1 MCALFSAASGM
12 AGAGLSRILSGVFGP
27 MAIVLPFFIIGYG
40 VLLIIGLVRGGD
52 LKRIA
57 LIIAVFA
64 LLCILMASRYLEV
77 TESGIMSLSGYTV
90 AEVYAQSASDS
101 GGGVFG
107 TYIAKGLISFIGKPG
122 LFILCIALIAI
133 SVIFIAGMSMS
144 KAAGAVRDKNLSR
157 REERQKRADEQ
168 TAYSKA
174 GSKDGD
180 TGSGAGRKPGRGA
193 GRDAG
198 RGAGGDAG
206 RGSGRDAGRGS
217 GGDAGRGSGRG
228 AGRDAGR
235 GAGMEAGPV
244 DVTGIEPSHGGDR
257 QGGMFRVPSFLGG
270 SQPNA
275 PATGMA
281 EAGGAGHQR
290 QIIDAVK
297 NDETYGDL
305 GKRGLTIEDTTVP
318 FKPDDADGPGAG
330 GEEAPE
336 MRRARRPVRER
347 APEQPGAGLG
357 KRPSGSM
364 HYGSTQDD
372 SNYRIP
378 PSDLL
383 SKGRGRVKTESTKV
397 HESNAARLEQALRD
411 FRVEARVVRVT
422 VGPTVTRYEVEPAVG
437 VKIQNIRSI
446 EPDLAR
452 KLEVK
457 SVRVVPMPG
466 QSVIGIEAFNS
477 TTSIVSLREMI
488 DSDEFRAAPG
498 KISFALGKNISGKSI
513 IVDLREMPHLLIA
526 GTTGS
531 GKSVCINS
539 ILLSILYRAKPSE
552 VKLILIDPKVVEL
565 KSYNDLPHLL
575 VPVVTEPERAAM
587 ALSHAV
593 VIMND
598 RYKKFAEY
606 NVRNL
611 QGFNEKVCRAGRPE
625 EVLPEIVIV
634 IDELSDLMMV
644 ASAKVQESISRLA
657 AMARA
662 AGMHLIVATQQ
673 PLASILT
680 SVIKANIPSRIA
692 FAVSSN
698 SASRVILDNP
708 GAERLHGKGDMLFS
722 PVGTREALRI
732 QGAFTDEKDV
742 IKVVE
747 YVKRQMDPDYS
758 AELISKVDAAVAGSL
773 IDDEDELF
781 LDAVEMV
788 AQSKQASVSMIQR
801 RFRVGYNRAA
811 RLVDMME
818 ERGIVAASDGTNKP
832 RRLIMSEAQLS
843 SFLTSSRPDTGYGG
857 FADALAPSQGPGKA
871 KGGQDDFPG
880 GIEEAD
886 EFAVPPACIDQE
898 ETDD

>member
-1 MCALFSAASGM
+1 MVMSSKRKKSRNKSAAKRSSAGAKKRAGSAASGR
-12 AGAGLSRILSGVFGP
+12 AAVEERSRIRLEIISIALIAIGIFLACAIFSKSTGMLGGGLGNGLAGIFGP
-27 MAIVLPFFIIGYG
+27 MAGALPFFVIAYG
-40 VLLIIGLVRGGD
+40 VLLAIGLVRGSD
-52 LKRIA
+52 LRRII
-57 LIIAVFA
+57 LIVAVYIVF
-64 LLCILMASRYLEV
+64 CIMLAGRYLVVEGG
-77 TESGIMSLSGYTV
+77 EIMSLSGYSA
-90 AEVYAQSASDS
+90 AEVFAQSAADS

-107 TYIAKGLISFIGKPG
+107 TYTAKWLIGMIGKPG
-122 LFILCIALIAI
+122 LYILCIAVTAI
-133 SVIFIAGMSMS
+133 SAILIAGMPMS
-144 KAAGAVRDKNLSR
+144 KAAMSVRDKSLVR
-157 REERQKRADEQ
+157 REERQKREDERY
-168 TAYSKA
+168 ALAAENYSEEYI
-174 GSKDGD
+174 
-180 TGSGAGRKPGRGA
+180 AGRNAALAPGGERPGL
-193 GRDAG
+193 
-198 RGAGGDAG
+198 
-206 RGSGRDAGRGS
+206 
-217 GGDAGRGSGRG
+217 
-228 AGRDAGR
+228 
-235 GAGMEAGPV
+235 
-244 DVTGIEPSHGGDR
+244 
-257 QGGMFRVPSFLGG
+257 FRMPSFLGG
-270 SQPNA
+270 GSASAVA
-275 PATGMA
+275 PTPAA
-281 EAGGAGHQR
+281 AGSEKQ
-290 QIIDAVK
+290 QKIIDAVK
-297 NDETYGDL
+297 NDEIYGDL
-305 GKRGLTIEDTTVP
+305 GKRGLSIDDTTIP
-318 FKPDDADGPGAG
+318 FMPDPAGETGDAAE
-330 GEEAPE
+330 GEPDTAVQ
-336 MRRARRPVRER
+336 RRPTEER
-347 APEQPGAGLG
+347 TVLHYDPGSG
-357 KRPSGSM
+357 KRHTGGM
-364 HYGSTQDD
+364 HYGPAQDD
-372 SNYRIP
+372 SNYRLP
-378 PSDLL
+378 PIELL
-383 SKGRGRVKTESTKV
+383 SKGKVKARSESAKV
-397 HESNAARLEQALRD
+397 HETNAARLEQALRD

-437 VKIQNIRSI
+437 IKIQNIRSI

-477 TTSIVSLREMI
+477 NTSIVSLREMI

-498 KISFALGKNISGKSI
+498 KVTFALGKNISGKRI
-513 IVDLREMPHLLIA
+513 IVDLKEMPHLLIA

-587 ALSHAV
+587 ALTHAV
-593 VIMND
+593 MLMND

-611 QGFNEKVCRAGRPE
+611 EGYNEKLRKVGLHE

-722 PVGTREALRI
+722 PVGTREAIRI
-732 QGAFTDEKDV
+732 QGAFTDESEV
-742 IKVVE
+742 IKVVN
-747 YVKRQMDPDYS
+747 YVKKQMDPDYS
-758 AELISKVDAAVAGSL
+758 VELMSKVDAAVAGSL

-781 LDAVEMV
+781 MDAVEMV

-843 SFLTSSRPDTGYGG
+843 SFLSSAGQGAYYDHKLKTGPDDGASAYEEDNEAGG
-857 FADALAPSQGPGKA
+857 RASAFDET
-871 KGGQDDFPG
+871 D
-880 GIEEAD
+880 ETD
-886 EFAVPPACIDQE
+886 EFAVPASK
-898 ETDD
+898 DDWEDKDD